1 MYQLSVILPA
11 YSEKENLRVLVPRV
25 CNVLRKA
32 GISFEIIIVDDDS
45 PDETW
50 KLREEFEKIS
60 ERIILFRRIGDRGL
74 SSAVLHGMGM
84 AGGERLAVMDSDLQH
99 EEGLLP
105 AMYSASLS
113 SDIVIASRT
122 GESGFSE
129 MSLFRKTLS
138 RLFGQMGRF
147 FLRVNVT
154 DPMSGYFIIT
164 RSLFLETA
172 HRINPRGYKILLE
185 FLGRGKNLKITE
197 IPHILRRRGFG
208 KSKISIRI
216 LADLLIAL
224 ADIRMGGI
232 LSPVFIKFCITGF
245 AGVLVNLFGQ
255 WVGMEII
262 DKYFLHTMN
271 DNIYTVSSF
280 SVIFG
285 FVLSVIFNFVMN
297 NSWTFREK
305 RLDLKNAILVSFP
318 RFAAVTVLGF
328 LVQISVWRSFAGI
341 CSANQIF
348 GFYGCSFSGNL
359 AGILSA
365 AFGNYYLSDRFAWS
379 KRSSL

>member
-1 MYQLSVILPA
+1 MVQLSVILPA
-11 YSEKENLRVLVPRV
+11 YCEKENLKVLVPGI
-25 CNVLRKA
+25 CTVLKDA

-50 KLREEFEKIS
+50 KLREEFEKLAA
-60 ERIILFRRIGDRGL
+60 RVILFRRIGERGL

-84 AGGERLAVMDSDLQH
+84 AGGEKLAVMDSDLQH
-99 EEGLLP
+99 EESLLP
-105 AMYSASLS
+105 EMYAASLS
-113 SDIVIASRT
+113 ADIVIASRT
-122 GESGFSE
+122 GDSGFSE
-129 MSLFRKTLS
+129 MSFFRRTLS
-138 RLFGQMGRF
+138 RLFGQLGRF
-147 FLRVNVT
+147 FLGVNVT
-154 DPMSGYFIIT
+154 DPMSGYFIIS
-164 RSLFLETA
+164 RSLFLENA

-185 FLGRGKNLKITE
+185 FLGRGKNLRITE
-197 IPHILRRRGFG
+197 LPHILKKRGFG
-208 KSKISIRI
+208 RSKVGIRI

-245 AGVLVNLFGQ
+245 AGVLVNLLGQ
-255 WVGMEII
+255 WIGMEFVE
-262 DKYFLHTMN
+262 KYFLNTMN

-285 FVLSVIFNFVMN
+285 FVLSVLFNFVLN
-297 NSWTFREK
+297 NAWTFREK
-305 RLDLKNAILVSFP
+305 RLNAKSAILVSFP
-318 RFAAVTVLGF
+318 RFAAVTFLGF

-359 AGILSA
+359 AGIVSA

-379 KRSSL
+379 KRSGL

>member
-1 MYQLSVILPA
+1 MLELSVILPA
-11 YSEKENLRVLVPRV
+11 YNEKENLRILVPGV
-25 CNVLRKA
+25 CNVLKGA

-45 PDETW
+45 PDGTW
-50 KLREEFEKIS
+50 ELREEFEKMS

-84 AGGERLAVMDSDLQH
+84 AGGVRLAVMDSDLQH
-99 EEGLLP
+99 EEKLLP
-105 AMYSASLS
+105 AMYSASLC
-113 SDIVIASRT
+113 SDIVIASRKDDA
-122 GESGFSE
+122 GFSE
-129 MSLFRKTLS
+129 MNLFRRSLS
-138 RLFGQMGRF
+138 RLFGGLSRL
-147 FLRVNVT
+147 FLNVYVT

-164 RSLFLETA
+164 RELFLKKVHE
-172 HRINPRGYKILLE
+172 INPRGYKILLE
-185 FLGRGKNLKITE
+185 FLGRGRNLRIAE
-197 IPHILRRRGFG
+197 VPHILKKRGFG
-208 KSKISIRI
+208 KSKIGIRV

-245 AGVLVNLFGQ
+245 AGVLVNLLGQ
-255 WVGMEII
+255 WIGMEII
-262 DKYFLHTMN
+262 EKYFLHTMN

-280 SVIFG
+280 SVGFG
-285 FVLSVIFNFVMN
+285 FVLSVIFNFVLN

-305 RLDLKNAILVSFP
+305 RLDVRDAILVSFP
-318 RFAAVTVLGF
+318 RFTAVTVLGF

-341 CSANQIF
+341 CTANQIF

-379 KRSSL
+379 KRRG

>member
-1 MYQLSVILPA
+1 MFQLSVILPA
-11 YSEKENLRVLVPRV
+11 YNEKENLRVLVPRI
-25 CNVLRKA
+25 CTVLKKA

-50 KLREEFEKIS
+50 KLREEFS
-60 ERIILFRRIGDRGL
+60 GLPDRIILFRRIGSRGL

-99 EEGLLP
+99 NEQLLP
-105 AMYSASLS
+105 DMYSVSLS
-113 SDIVIASRT
+113 SDIVIASRK
-122 GESGFSE
+122 GQSGFSE
-129 MSLFRKTLS
+129 MSFFRRSLS
-138 RLFGQMGRF
+138 RLFGELGRF
-147 FLRVNVT
+147 FLGVNVS

-185 FLGRGKNLKITE
+185 FLGRGKNLKIAE
-197 IPHILRRRGFG
+197 LSHILRRRAFG
-208 KSKISIRI
+208 KSKVSLRI

-255 WVGMEII
+255 WAGMEII
-262 DKYFLHTMN
+262 EKYFLHTIH
-271 DNIYTVSSF
+271 DNRYTVSSF
-280 SVIFG
+280 SVLFG
-285 FVLSVIFNFVMN
+285 FVMSVLFNFVLN

-305 RLDLKNAILVSFP
+305 RLNTKSAILVSFP

-341 CSANQIF
+341 CSENQIF

-379 KRSSL
+379 KRSS